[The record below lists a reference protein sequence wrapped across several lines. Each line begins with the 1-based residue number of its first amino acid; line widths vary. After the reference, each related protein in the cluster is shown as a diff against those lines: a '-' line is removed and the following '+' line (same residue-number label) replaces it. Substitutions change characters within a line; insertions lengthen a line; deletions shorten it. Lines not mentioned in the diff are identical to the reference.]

1 MNKEEVL
8 QLWKDVILEIKSGK
22 VPSVDRIE
30 LLKKEMLALN
40 SDDSNWCQ
48 VEYGKWFHKE
58 IRPFIPKKILDMIN
72 KKV

>member
-1 MNKEEVL
+1 MNKEELL
-8 QLWKDVILEIKSGK
+8 QSLKDMILG
-22 VPSVDRIE
+22 VRDNYTPSVERIE

-48 VEYGKWFHKE
+48 EEYSKWFHKE
-58 IRPFIPKKILDMIN
+58 IRPFIPKKTLDLVN